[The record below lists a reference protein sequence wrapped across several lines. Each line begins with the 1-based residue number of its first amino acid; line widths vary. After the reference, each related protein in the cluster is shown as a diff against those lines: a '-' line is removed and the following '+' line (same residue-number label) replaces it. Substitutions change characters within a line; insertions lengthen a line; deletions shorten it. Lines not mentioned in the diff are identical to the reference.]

1 MNNKPLFF
9 LHIPRTGGTTVD
21 AILLKN
27 FNQDS
32 VLKIYNANEYKNNR
46 FYDSDEIKKIK
57 YITGHLLLDKYDP
70 PQIYGQEVSV
80 FTFLRDPIQRLI
92 SEYIF
97 YKTWTNN
104 HLYKYINENK
114 ISFRNYIQS
123 SEKILK
129 YRGKNFMTR
138 CISGVGFEYNKSSLV
153 ALAAAKRNLDKN
165 FFFVG
170 ITEQFTESLFLL
182 SKKTSLNIFLHEQ
195 HNKLNAKLKNEI
207 SDDDINVAK
216 ELNQT
221 DYSLYNFAV
230 KLFNDRINNEGEEFK
245 RNIYEFKLNNVE
257 YQKQM
262 LKMDNNDEKLI
273 YLPK

>member
-138 CISGVGFEYNKSSLV
+138 CISGVGFEYNNTGT
-153 ALAAAKRNLDKN
+153 RRQ
-165 FFFVG
+165 
-170 ITEQFTESLFLL
+170 IRT
-182 SKKTSLNIFLHEQ
+182 
-195 HNKLNAKLKNEI
+195 
-207 SDDDINVAK
+207 
-216 ELNQT
+216 
-221 DYSLYNFAV
+221 
-230 KLFNDRINNEGEEFK
+230 
-245 RNIYEFKLNNVE
+245 
-257 YQKQM
+257 
-262 LKMDNNDEKLI
+262 
-273 YLPK
+273 